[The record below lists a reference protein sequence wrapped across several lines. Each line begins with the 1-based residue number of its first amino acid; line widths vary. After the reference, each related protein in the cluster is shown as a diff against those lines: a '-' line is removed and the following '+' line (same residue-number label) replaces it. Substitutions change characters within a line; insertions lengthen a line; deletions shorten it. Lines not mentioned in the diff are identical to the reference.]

1 MSNFFQAWRRRQ
13 AELQAAEWTEEREE
27 TRLAVEELPDAL
39 RNQVRLAVETLIE
52 GRDEDVKGALED
64 LDHALERIPSCAS
77 ASSRFGWSTTP
88 DPFSA
93 GADAYR
99 SESVSFRAVLKK
111 R

>member
-27 TRLAVEELPDAL
+27 ARLAVEELPDAL

-64 LDHALERIPSCAS
+64 LDHALEPHPDLRERFLALRVVNDARSFLGERPDFCA
-77 ASSRFGWSTTP
+77 G
-88 DPFSA
+88 D
-93 GADAYR
+93 
-99 SESVSFRAVLKK
+99 
-111 R
+111 